1 MPVYKVL
8 SVEVDGVELENQTE
22 LLLSATNTVYDN
34 TASGLVSTNTQAAV
48 DELNVKVDNAVASG
62 STNFSYRKLTNK
74 SITIPADQ
82 QMVVFFGLEL
92 LTGSELVIQGELVLL
107 N

>member
-8 SVEVDGVELENQTE
+8 SVEVDGTELENPTE
-22 LLLSATNTVYDN
+22 LLLSAVNTVYDN
-34 TASGLVSTNTQAAV
+34 TASGLVSVNTQTAI
-48 DELNVKVDNAVASG
+48 DELSVKVDNAVVSG
-62 STNFSYRKLTNK
+62 SVNFSYRKLTNK

-82 QMVVFFGLEL
+82 QMAVFFGLEL
-92 LTGSELVIQGELVLL
+92 LTGSELVIQGELILL